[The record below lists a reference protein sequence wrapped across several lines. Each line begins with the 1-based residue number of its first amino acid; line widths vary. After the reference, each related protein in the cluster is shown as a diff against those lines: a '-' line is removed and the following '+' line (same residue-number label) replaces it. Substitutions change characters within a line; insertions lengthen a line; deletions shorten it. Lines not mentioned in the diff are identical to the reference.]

1 MAGERTYTHPP
12 VRTEVAVLVPVKA
25 FSEAKARLAPV
36 LDPAGR
42 SELARRLATRVLAAA
57 RGLPVTVACDDDEV
71 AAWATAAG
79 ASVAWSV
86 GLDLNGAVQL
96 AVAALA
102 ESGVD
107 RVIVAHGDLP
117 DAEDLRPL
125 ATGTGVVAV
134 PDGREDGTNVL
145 VVPTG
150 TGFRFAYG
158 PGSFARHRAEA
169 ARVGL
174 SFETVRAADLMRD
187 VDDPADL
194 KPADLLTGDGA
205 EPGPGGTGVE
215 TGPGL
220 RG

>member
-36 LDPAGR
+36 LDPSGR
-42 SELARRLATRVLAAA
+42 SELARRLATRVLTAAH
-57 RGLPVTVACDDDEV
+57 GLPVTVACDDDEV

-96 AVAALA
+96 AVDSLA
-102 ESGVD
+102 EAGFE

-117 DAEDLRPL
+117 DAEDLNPL
-125 ATGTGVVAV
+125 ASGSGVRAV
-134 PDGREDGTNVL
+134 PDGRDDGTNVL
-145 VVPTG
+145 AVPTRSN
-150 TGFRFAYG
+150 FRFAYG

-169 ARVGL
+169 ARLGL
-174 SFETVRAADLMRD
+174 DFEVVRATDLMRD

-194 KPADLLTGDGA
+194 RPDDLQARDADA
-205 EPGPGGTGVE
+205 E
-215 TGPGL
+215 TGPG